1 MRRAGVACAGRI
13 AAALVVL
20 GLARPL
26 AAQESLL
33 TDQCATLTT
42 DDARRFC
49 NLVGQAVFA
58 ALPPVGLAATGGNPV
73 PGTASTLGM
82 RIGSTPRITVG
93 ARLTVARVET
103 PRILDRVASATP
115 SYLLPGLGMDVAV
128 SVFNGI
134 SPAPTVGGLLSLDAV
149 GHVGLV
155 PAPSDG
161 FGGGLLVSRGV
172 GLRLG
177 LLRESFTLPG
187 VSVSA
192 MYHVIGDVTY
202 GDPRLLTS
210 DGFFRSSASILSL
223 RAAVSKRI
231 MLLGVTAGVGFD
243 RSMSDT
249 RIGLDT
255 GGGTATFAVTGLDVD
270 RVSAFLNAEWTMLV
284 VHLVGEV
291 GWQAGSG
298 EFPALLPSGGGVEGG
313 SIFGGLAVRLTI

>member
-1 MRRAGVACAGRI
+1 MRPGAGTAARTM
-13 AAALVVL
+13 AALALLCV
-20 GLARPL
+20 ARPA

-33 TDQCATLTT
+33 TDQCATLAT

-82 RIGSTPRITVG
+82 RIGSSPHITVG
-93 ARLTVARVET
+93 ARLSVARVEA
-103 PRILDRVASATP
+103 PRILDRTASAAP
-115 SYLLPGLGMDVAV
+115 SYLVPGLGADVAV
-128 SVFNGI
+128 SLFNGI
-134 SPAPTVGGLLSLDAV
+134 SPAPTVGGVLSLDAL

-155 PAPSDG
+155 AMPGDG
-161 FGGGLLVSRGV
+161 FGGDLLVARGL

-192 MYHVIGDVTY
+192 MYHAIGDVTF
-202 GDPRLLTS
+202 GDPRLLTT
-210 DGFFRSSASILSL
+210 DGFFRSSASVLSL
-223 RAAVSKRI
+223 RAGVSKRI
-231 MLLGVTAGVGFD
+231 MLVGVTAGVGYD
-243 RSMSDT
+243 RSTSDT

-255 GGGTATFAVTGLDVD
+255 GGGTATFVVKGLDVD
-270 RVSAFLNAEWTMLV
+270 RVSAFLNAEWTLLV